1 MNNIKENLANNLS
14 KLRIKNKLTQAD
26 LAKKINYTDKS
37 ISKWENGD
45 STPPIDVIKLL
56 ADTYGVTV
64 DYLLSNDADEN
75 MDKRYKRDK
84 SSRANK
90 LIITLLAVSLVW
102 LVATSLFVYGSLYSW
117 LQKPWLCFVV
127 AVPISLIVFLIFNCI
142 WGRRSFIFIIV
153 SLLVW
158 STLTT
163 MFLFFALFTP
173 VTPWI
178 IFILGIPPQI
188 AIILW
193 SQLKRHRK

>member
-1 MNNIKENLANNLS
+1 MEKIKENLAKNLS
-14 KLRIKNKLTQAD
+14 KLRNKYKMTQAD

-56 ADTYGVTV
+56 ADTYSVTV
-64 DYLLSNDADEN
+64 DYLLTENPDEN
-75 MDKRYKRDK
+75 MDKRFKNDK
-84 SSRANK
+84 ASRANK

-102 LVATSLFVYGSLYSW
+102 LIATAVFVYGNLYSW
-117 LQKPWLCFVV
+117 LSQPWLCFIV
-127 AVPISLIVFLIFNCI
+127 AVPISLIVFLVFNCI
-142 WGRRSFIFIIV
+142 WGRRSLIFVIV

-158 STLTT
+158 SILAT
-163 MFLFFALFTP
+163 MFLFFTYFTP
-173 VTPWI
+173 VVPWI
-178 IFILGIPPQI
+178 IFILGVPPQI